1 MGYQPTDQRIT
12 WAQKRRSAKVLDAKH
27 TETLLRRIA
36 VVKKHRIVEVCPRVY
51 ETMWQNKCLINDQL
65 ENRDVWII
73 KYC

>member
-1 MGYQPTDQRIT
+1 
-12 WAQKRRSAKVLDAKH
+12 
-27 TETLLRRIA
+27 
-36 VVKKHRIVEVCPRVY
+36 VKKRRIVEMCPRVY